1 MTTTETKLLGMT
13 PLQAALVGA
22 LAGIFCVTLATLA
35 IVISVL
41 FSVNANTSALR
52 AEMVANDNAHRA
64 EMNAMRSEMNAMRS
78 EMNAMRSE
86 MNANDKATR
95 EELAEVKLETVKI
108 NGRLDS
114 IEGRL
119 ANVERLLPEYDALHA
134 RIDAVERGQAALDD
148 RVDALAASPSE

>member
-52 AEMVANDNAHRA
+52 AEMVANDNARRA
-64 EMNAMRSEMNAMRS
+64 

-114 IEGRL
+114 IEARL
-119 ANVERLLPEYDALHA
+119 ANVERLLPEYDAL
-134 RIDAVERGQAALDD
+134 
-148 RVDALAASPSE
+148 AASPSE